1 MRISDWS
8 SDVCSSDLVAP
19 GALISIGGPRCKQF
33 LHYTRR
39 EARRKAS
46 YINAVGI
53 VQRSNVIAE
62 PGEDIEVVEH
72 DRGGARQT
80 GPFCDHRWHRQRVRI
95 AFAFGCERS
104 DSDTPLSGIDSNDD
118 AWQVL
123 PPLAAMLGLMVEG
136 NTNKGYF

>member
-1 MRISDWS
+1 M
-8 SDVCSSDLVAP
+8 
-19 GALISIGGPRCKQF
+19 GGPCWKQF
-33 LHYTRR
+33 QHYTRR

-80 GPFCDHRWHRQRVRI
+80 GPFCDHRWHRQSVRI

-104 DSDTPLSGIDSNDD
+104 DNDLTLSGIDSNDD
-118 AWQVL
+118 AW
-123 PPLAAMLGLMVEG
+123 PFILALVQLVGLMVVEKHIVA
-136 NTNKGYF
+136 NFTDC

>member
-80 GPFCDHRWHRQRVRI
+80 GPFCDHRWHRQSVRI
-95 AFAFGCERS
+95 ERS
-104 DSDTPLSGIDSNDD
+104 EEHKSELQS
-118 AWQVL
+118 
-123 PPLAAMLGLMVEG
+123 LMRISYAVFCLQKKKVHDIQK
-136 NTNKGYF
+136 TNHQNANL

>member
-1 MRISDWS
+1 M
-8 SDVCSSDLVAP
+8 
-19 GALISIGGPRCKQF
+19 GGPCWKQF
-33 LHYTRR
+33 QHYTRR

-80 GPFCDHRWHRQRVRI
+80 GPFCDHRWHRQSVRI

-104 DSDTPLSGIDSNDD
+104 DNDLTLSGIDRTDA
-118 AWQVL
+118 AWQFLHAFV
-123 PPLAAMLGLMVEG
+123 AMLGLMGDEKPLVAHFPDSRHKRP
-136 NTNKGYF
+136 NHPHTPR